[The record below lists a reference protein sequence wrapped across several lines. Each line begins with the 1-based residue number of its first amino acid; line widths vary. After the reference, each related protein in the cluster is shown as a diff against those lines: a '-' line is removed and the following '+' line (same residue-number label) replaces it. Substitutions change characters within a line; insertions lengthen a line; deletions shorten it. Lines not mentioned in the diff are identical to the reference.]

1 MTNTAP
7 PTDTAPTDTTA
18 TPSIADRAA
27 ELLAQLLAEV
37 DQIDPTPVTMSTIR
51 DRLPVGLY
59 AEFRLSLHDL
69 ARSAANG
76 TDPLTTILAEE
87 LADVRAALTS
97 TGFILH
103 TPERRNLI
111 ASTAIHLGW
120 SADLTAALLG
130 ITVNRV
136 PRWQLE
142 GRPTA
147 PTIDTLAAELAAADR
162 EAARQANA
170 AAFALVREQWVATY
184 SAALAFIGRTEAT
197 GDAPPTFAEI
207 LDHIGSN

>member
-7 PTDTAPTDTTA
+7 PTNTAPTDTTA
-18 TPSIADRAA
+18 TPSIADLAA

-37 DQIDPTPVTMSTIR
+37 DQIDPNPVTMSTIR

-76 TDPLTTILAEE
+76 TDPLTTIIAEE
-87 LADVRAALTS
+87 LADVRAALTG

-120 SADLTAALLG
+120 SAELTAALLG

-162 EAARQANA
+162 EADARARMV
-170 AAFALVREQWVATY
+170 ALDALRSQWDQVSSAVRSQIETGQL
-184 SAALAFIGRTEAT
+184 SAADVVETVT
-197 GDAPPTFAEI
+197 KKWVP
-207 LDHIGSN
+207 